1 MSGTH
6 NNGHPPEL
14 AAYPDA
20 QRVRISCDESIAA
33 GPVVVA
39 FDSNHVPVRIIAV
52 DVLTTL
58 GALGAFSH
66 MRVLCPEAAVI
77 VPGIARPARDDPSSN
92 VSVHICEPDSQ
103 AEIVWWQQLLGWAAY
118 RQ

>member
-39 FDSNHVPVRIIAV
+39 F